1 MTIYWHFANSK
12 GLTEAT
18 AEIRL
23 EKENFETYLDQSGQS
38 TITHE
43 QWEQVA
49 EDIDGTLEN
58 SADEI
63 MARIADLIKRGVY
76 FEGENEGVKNGNE

>member
-1 MTIYWHFANSK
+1 MTVYWHHANSE

-23 EKENFETYLDQSGQS
+23 EKENFESYLDQSGQ
-38 TITHE
+38 TVITHE
-43 QWEQVA
+43 QWQIVA

-63 MARIADLIKRGVY
+63 MARIADLINLGVY
-76 FEGENEGVKNGNE
+76 FEGDSEGGENGN

>member
-1 MTIYWHFANSK
+1 MTIYWTHANSEGK
-12 GLTEAT
+12 TEAT

-23 EKENFETYLDQSGQS
+23 EKENFESYLDQSGQV
-38 TITHE
+38 TITTE

-63 MARIADLIKRGVY
+63 MGRIAYLIKAGLY
-76 FEGENEGVKNGNE
+76 FEGADNGN

>member
-1 MTIYWHFANSK
+1 MTVYYYVEDGYGNLK
-12 GLTEAT
+12 AT
-18 AEIRL
+18 AEISL
-23 EKENFETYLDQSGQS
+23 DKENFESYLDQSGQ
-38 TITHE
+38 TVITHE
-43 QWEQVA
+43 QWQIVA

-76 FEGENEGVKNGNE
+76 FEGDSEGGENGE